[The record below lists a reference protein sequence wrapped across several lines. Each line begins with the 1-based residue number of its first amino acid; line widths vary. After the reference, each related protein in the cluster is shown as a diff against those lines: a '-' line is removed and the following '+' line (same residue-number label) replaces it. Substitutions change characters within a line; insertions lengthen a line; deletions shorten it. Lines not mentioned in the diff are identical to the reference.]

1 MTTRHETPW
10 WRRLAR
16 RRPSASRHVPDAGDM
31 GTCFGLEAV
40 LQAEAEAHALR
51 AEVATRGAQ
60 PTAEPSSAI

>member
-16 RRPSASRHVPDAGDM
+16 RGPSASRHVPDAGDM

-51 AEVATRGAQ
+51 AEAAALSAQ
-60 PTAEPSSAI
+60 PAAEPSSAV